1 MGEVGVIGWWVIS
14 MRVGTK
20 PLLLAQLMGCLT
32 FRDFPQFPVTCRE
45 EEGMEV
51 GEVSMQLSSSD
62 ARLGNVIER

>member
-1 MGEVGVIGWWVIS
+1 

-51 GEVSMQLSSSD
+51 VGEVWMQLSSSD